1 MNRKALLKISIFGL
15 AFAILLSFCSLVFL
29 NNFALRQ
36 SARFRDEFILFF
48 ASSIERQI
56 QDKSFEEIRAM
67 GSRLLQE
74 DRFRPPRGMMPPP
87 KGDMSFPPPPPP
99 NGEFR
104 PGGPGGPGGP
114 PPPFGGPGGRPGE
127 GPRGPMMMP
136 QIWIVSEFGNI
147 IAERREGQDAL
158 PWKSLP
164 RPSVAGV
171 VESDDQWL
179 GFGSSFAVIKLNT
192 KQHLYVV
199 LKEPRKSFLGPLFL
213 TQAVLTAG
221 MIAVAIIGSFG
232 FLFFYLRRKSE
243 EARSVL
249 RRLESGDLKARFEI
263 KRFDEFGELLLDF
276 NRMADEIETLVGR
289 IHSTERKRKTLL
301 QELGH
306 DLRTPLTS
314 LKTNF
319 EILQQHQDRL
329 SSADKANLF
338 GVLSGEIDYFKD
350 LIEKL
355 ITIASL
361 DEPHYKATT
370 EKIDMH
376 VLIAQEVQLRQ
387 KSHEN
392 KIMWKYDPASSPP
405 LLGDSHL
412 ILRLLRNGLDNAARY
427 AENEIRVVLEHAG
440 KNILVHIYDDGPG
453 LDEEALKSFGE
464 RHEFRGRRLTKGGH
478 FSLGL
483 GSVIMKTIAELHH
496 GKLSISNSSAGG
508 AHLKIELPGA

>member
-1 MNRKALLKISIFGL
+1 MNRKALLKISIFSIT
-15 AFAILLSFCSLVFL
+15 FAVLLSFCSLVFL

-36 SARFRDEFILFF
+36 SARFRDEFLLFF
-48 ASSIERQI
+48 ASSIERKI
-56 QDKSFEEIRAM
+56 QGKSFEEIRSL
-67 GSRLLQE
+67 GSRLLEE
-74 DRFRPPRGMMPPP
+74 DGFRPPPPGMHPHDGKRPPP
-87 KGDMSFPPPPPP
+87 PMMGFMGDSPPPPPP
-99 NGEFR
+99 FDR
-104 PGGPGGPGGP
+104 PGGPPTGDP
-114 PPPFGGPGGRPGE
+114 RR
-127 GPRGPMMMP
+127 GPRDPLMVP
-136 QIWIVSEFGNI
+136 QIWIISEFGNVV
-147 IAERREGQDAL
+147 AQRRKDQDPL
-158 PWKSLP
+158 PWTSLP
-164 RPSVAGV
+164 HPEITGAVQSKD
-171 VESDDQWL
+171 EWL
-179 GFGSSFAVIKLNT
+179 GFGSSYAMVKLNA
-192 KQHLYVV
+192 KQDLYLV
-199 LKEPRKSFLGPLFL
+199 LKENKKSFLGPLFL
-213 TQAVLTAG
+213 TQGILTAG
-221 MIAVAIIGSFG
+221 MSAVAILGSFG

-249 RRLESGDLKARFEI
+249 RRLESGDLKARFQI
-263 KRFDEFGELLLDF
+263 QRFDEFGELLLDF

-289 IHSTERKRKTLL
+289 IHKTEQKRKTLL

-319 EILQQHQDRL
+319 EILQQHQERL

-370 EKIDMH
+370 EKVDMH
-376 VLIAQEVQLRQ
+376 AMISQEVKLRQ
-387 KSHEN
+387 KSHDN
-392 KIMWKYDPASSPP
+392 KIKWICELSGSPL

-427 AENEIRVVLEHAG
+427 AEKEVRVVLEPAEN
-440 KNILVHIYDDGPG
+440 NILVHIYDDGPG
-453 LDEEALKSFGE
+453 LDDEALKTFGE

-496 GKLSISNSSAGG
+496 GSLNISNSPAGG
-508 AHLKIELPGA
+508 AHLKIELPAA